1 MNRSRLFV
9 PDIKFNRHIQSPS
22 GLVKLISSGGEFIGE
37 MYLDEALSLAYGQD
51 NDLVQ
56 ISYEKIPVCKICD
69 YSKYKYELAKKN
81 KEKMHSNKPIQLK
94 VLKIS
99 LNIGKNDLNQK
110 IKQCEEFLDKSHD
123 VEIILRL
130 KGREN
135 IKPEVAIDFLKNIA
149 TTSFKEDWYMKKE
162 PLHSGRDVLMIIGKK
177 INGKITTPNP
187 TDINTK

>member
-1 MNRSRLFV
+1 
-9 PDIKFNRHIQSPS
+9 
-22 GLVKLISSGGEFIGE
+22 

-99 LNIGKNDLNQK
+99 LNI
-110 IKQCEEFLDKSHD
+110 S
-123 VEIILRL
+123 
-130 KGREN
+130 
-135 IKPEVAIDFLKNIA
+135 
-149 TTSFKEDWYMKKE
+149 
-162 PLHSGRDVLMIIGKK
+162 
-177 INGKITTPNP
+177 
-187 TDINTK
+187 